1 MTRALLAGESGEQ
14 AVAFGGEFFVRHA
27 AFGVARK
34 VWFQAIEEE
43 HFVCAFVLSHD
54 GTSRLQFKEEFI
66 KASQAG
72 TVEVKLK

>member
-1 MTRALLAGESGEQ
+1 VTRTSLAGESGEQ

-27 AFGVARK
+27 AFGVAL
-34 VWFQAIEEE
+34 WFQAIEEE